1 MQVLIFGCGDTGRRV
16 ARLYREQDNA
26 VTGVVRHEASAR
38 ALRELDIEVCL
49 LDLDRPPAAVNLP
62 SRAACVF
69 YLAPPPAHG
78 EGDSRLQNAL
88 ALLERNGLPARIL
101 YISTTGVYGDCNGDW
116 IDETAPL
123 NPVAPRAQRRVAA
136 ESSLREWCGR
146 HRVPWLILR
155 VAAIYGPGR
164 LPLERLR
171 AGMPAVHP
179 DASGYS
185 NRIHV
190 DDLARICVKAMDAA
204 PANSIYNVSDGNPLR
219 FTDYLLLLA
228 ELSGLPAPPM
238 ISMQAAESRIDP
250 GLMSFL
256 RESKRIRN
264 DKLLREL
271 DITLHYPDARQ
282 GIAASLSARRSQKE
296 TG

>member
-26 VTGVVRHEASAR
+26 VTGVVRHEASGR
-38 ALRELDIEVCL
+38 MLRESDIEPCL
-49 LDLDRPPAAVNLP
+49 LDLDRPPAGVNLP
-62 SRAACVF
+62 SRASHVF

-78 EGDSRLQNAL
+78 EDDSRLRNAL
-88 ALLERNGLPARIL
+88 ALLELQGLPARIL
-101 YISTTGVYGDCNGDW
+101 YISTTGVYGDCDGEW

-123 NPVAPRAQRRVAA
+123 RPAGPRAQRRVAA
-136 ESSLREWCGR
+136 ESSLREWCGQR
-146 HRVPWLILR
+146 RVPWLILR

-204 PANSIYNVSDGNPLR
+204 PDNSIYNVSDGNPLR

-282 GIAASLSARRSQKE
+282 GIAASLGARRSQKE